1 MSTEVAELIFEAD
14 SSALVAAN
22 DQLEHLNRTGARTDG
37 VLRRMRNS
45 FRVHAGATQ
54 NAAYQIQDFAVQVAG
69 GTSAMRAFN
78 QQAPQLLSI
87 FGPGG
92 AVLGGII
99 AVSGAIAGPFI
110 ASLFESQSATDTLE
124 ESLKKLSDTVKKTK
138 DGTILLSEEFEI
150 LAAKSRDMA
159 EVQLKARL
167 IEAATAT
174 TAAMAKLREES
185 EAFNV
190 TLGRSGNAAR
200 GNATVLKR
208 AAAELG
214 ITASEL
220 GELQRLSDR
229 AFSTESQSDIDAFQK
244 RVNELALTSGTA
256 TDKFIN
262 LAQSVNTAF
271 LSLKQGQD
279 ITEQLRSALNDLDTA
294 LATSGE
300 KTTERLKKQAED
312 RAKEL
317 ERIYETE
324 ERLTKFFAKENAKRE
339 ELEKKSAERR
349 AAINLATNQAVLSA
363 QTDFFSQLGAILQ
376 QGNDN
381 NSAVAKAGY
390 LMVQGVQVAQA
401 INNANLA
408 YSGMIAAAASAAS
421 MSGLAAPAVFAA
433 GQAQAEFVRGLG
445 YATAGL
451 IAGNAVGTVAA
462 RAQGGQVRPG
472 QAYRVGEFGPETL
485 VMGSNG
491 GTITNAANDGAN
503 INLTTNV
510 KVLGGNSNAQVS
522 NTTRQVSDRKFVQD
536 IVVDLMANQSS
547 PARNAL
553 HKTSNVKP
561 VGQR

>member
-110 ASLFESQSATDTLE
+110 MSLFESEDASDKLA
-124 ESLKKLSDTVKKTK
+124 ESLKKLSDTVKTTK

-150 LAAKSRDMA
+150 LASKSREVA

-167 IEAATAT
+167 IEATAAT
-174 TAAMAKLREES
+174 TAAMAKLKEEA
-185 EAFNV
+185 EGVNL
-190 TLGRSGNAAR
+190 TLARSGNAVR
-200 GNATVLKR
+200 GNANIIARSAKD
-208 AAAELG
+208 LG
-214 ITASEL
+214 ITSSEMR
-220 GELQRLSDR
+220 ELNSLFDQAFNGGSQADIEALQSRL
-229 AFSTESQSDIDAFQK
+229 
-244 RVNELALTSGTA
+244 NELALTGGGV
-256 TDKFIN
+256 TDKFIQ
-262 LAQSVNTAF
+262 LTQSVNTAF
-271 LSLKQGQD
+271 FDLKQGQD
-279 ITEQLRSALNDLDTA
+279 ITEQLKTALSDLDNA

-312 RAKEL
+312 RAREMQKIIE
-317 ERIYETE
+317 EE
-324 ERLTKFFAKENAKRE
+324 ERLTEFFANESKKRE
-339 ELEKKSAERR
+339 ETEKKAAERR

-363 QTDFFSQLGAILQ
+363 QQDFFSQLGGILQ
-376 QGNDN
+376 QGNDD
-381 NSAVAKAGY
+381 NSAAAKIGY
-390 LMVQGVQVAQA
+390 AITQAVQVAQA

-408 YSGMIAAAASAAS
+408 YSGIIAASAQIPDPTGAT
-421 MSGLAAPAVFAA
+421 LAAGIAR
-433 GQAQAEFVRGLG
+433 AEVIRGLG

-451 IAGNAVGTVAA
+451 IAGNAVGTIAG
-462 RAQGGQVRPG
+462 RSQGGQVRPG

-491 GTITNAANDGAN
+491 GTITNAANDSSG
-503 INLTTNV
+503 INLVTNV
-510 KVLGGNSNAQVS
+510 KVLGGNSNAQVM
-522 NTTRQVSDRKFVQD
+522 NTTTQVGDRKFVQD

-553 HKTSNVKP
+553 HKTSNVRP